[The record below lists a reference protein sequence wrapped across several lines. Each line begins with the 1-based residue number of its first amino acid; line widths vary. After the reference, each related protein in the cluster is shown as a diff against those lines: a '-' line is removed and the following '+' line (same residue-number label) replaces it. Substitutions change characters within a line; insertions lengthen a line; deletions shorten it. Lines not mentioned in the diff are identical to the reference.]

1 MDGKQDVFQQIT
13 LSGCKMWSSAASKT
27 FNLNIVITKNSSAVV
42 TVANFWVNP
51 TGYSGDFH
59 VGFEQFERETD
70 YILPPRLFLP

>member
-42 TVANFWVNP
+42 TVANF
-51 TGYSGDFH
+51 
-59 VGFEQFERETD
+59 
-70 YILPPRLFLP
+70 